1 MLRPSLQGGG
11 RAACLHEG
19 STGPECGAAGM
30 AWHAG
35 PPPPSG
41 LARHSGMWR
50 SGHAAPPPGWV
61 GPSMQ
66 EGAAGGGGAAQPKC
80 GACMHLDLLY
90 LLPPLWTA
98 LRWEARS
105 CPQQT
110 HLPPPCCTATAA
122 PHSSLPRHFISPP
135 PVAAAA
141 VVVAAACPQ
150 AAGWHRAGAAA
161 AGQACNGLQGSG
173 SLKSMLWYNRA
184 VGEQARGN
192 GCAAVTAA

>member
-61 GPSMQ
+61 GPSVQ

-150 AAGWHRAGAAA
+150 AAGSHRAGAAA